1 MQMLAAT
8 LLLTHTE
15 EEQAYWVLL
24 SVIERL
30 LPKDFFSPSL
40 IASRADQAVLDDLV
54 RQLVPRV
61 HAHLA
66 QLGVDLASVTFGWF
80 LSIFT
85 DCLPVEVRTLL
96 RARADRRPSSASGM
110 SSSWRVMM

>member
-1 MQMLAAT
+1 
-8 LLLTHTE
+8 
-15 EEQAYWVLL
+15 VLL

-40 IASRADQAVLDDLV
+40 IVSRADQAVLDDIV
-54 RQLVPRV
+54 RQLAPRV

-66 QLGVDLASVTFGWF
+66 QLGVDLARVTFGWF

-85 DCLPVEVRTLL
+85 DCLPVEVGGLLQLALTADPLSCLGCLL
-96 RARADRRPSSASGM
+96 RRGP
-110 SSSWRVMM
+110 